1 MLLPMTP
8 ERFAA
13 IRRRVMERRAKA
25 LVAEIAAIDWD
36 KLPRFN
42 SVDDFLKYAGSLIEQ
57 SDDPPRRSR
66 KRRKGSA
73 A

>member
-8 ERFAA
+8 EHFAA
-13 IRRRVMERRAKA
+13 IRKRVMERRAKA

-42 SVDDFLKYAGSLIEQ
+42 SVDDFFGYADSIVDE
-57 SDDPPRRSR
+57 SEDHP
-66 KRRKGSA
+66 
-73 A
+73 